1 MAFEI
6 GTTIAALGVSLFV
19 LGFAVGPLLWAPA
32 SELYGRQLVFIIS
45 YGGFT
50 AFIAGTTGAKN
61 ITTLLILRFLAG
73 AFGSSPLTNAG
84 GVIADLFN
92 ASERGFAMALFALA
106 PFLGPTIGPIA
117 GGFLADS
124 KGWRWVQGTMA
135 IFVGVMWILG
145 LVFVP
150 ETYGPV
156 ILRKRAAKL
165 SSMTRKVYRT
175 REDAAGRMSTSSA
188 ITTSLVRPWILLFKE
203 PIVVVLSIYM
213 AIIYGTLYMLFGA
226 FPIVFQL
233 HRGWSEGIGGLA
245 FLGVA
250 VGMIIA
256 VMLGP
261 FVNKRYMKVAA
272 EHGGIAPPEA
282 RLNTAIIGA
291 IAIPIGL
298 FWFAWTN
305 SPSIHWLS
313 PIAAG
318 VPFGFGMV
326 VIFISIINYLI
337 DSYTIFA
344 ASALAANSVLRSLF
358 GFAFPLFTTNMY
370 ENLGIHWASC
380 VPAFLALACL
390 PAPLF
395 LIKYGARIRAKCV
408 YAAEAEAAMARLR
421 ANREVVKEEPVN
433 GQEDDSAP
441 EAAPSEASMVDELP
455 ELKGSRTV
463 ASISAAE
470 AAGYEVS
477 SYDIDRVNT
486 ANSLSGLPN

>member
-1 MAFEI
+1 MTFEI
-6 GTTIAALGVSLFV
+6 DTTVAALGVSLFV

-32 SELYGRQLVFIIS
+32 SELYGRQLVFAIS

-50 AFIAGTTGAKN
+50 AFIAGTAGAKD
-61 ITTLLILRFLAG
+61 ITTLLVLRFLAG
-73 AFGSSPLTNAG
+73 SFGSSPLTNAG
-84 GVIADLFN
+84 GVIADIFS
-92 ASERGFAMALFALA
+92 ASDRGLAMSLFALA

-117 GGFLADS
+117 GGFLAES

-165 SSMTRKVYRT
+165 SSMTGKIYRT
-175 REDAAGRMSTSSA
+175 REDAVGRISTRSA
-188 ITTSLVRPWILLFKE
+188 IATSLVRPWILMLKE
-203 PIVVVLSIYM
+203 PIVVVLSVYM

-261 FVNKRYMKVAA
+261 FANKRYMKLAA

-282 RLNTAIIGA
+282 RLDAAIVGA

-305 SPSIHWLS
+305 SPSIHWIS

-326 VIFISIINYLI
+326 VIFLSIINYLI

-344 ASALAANSVLRSLF
+344 ASVLAANSVLRSLF

-370 ENLGIHWASC
+370 QNLGIHWASC
-380 VPAFLALACL
+380 VPAFLALACV
-390 PAPLF
+390 PAPL
-395 LIKYGARIRAKCV
+395 LLLKYGAQIRARCV
-408 YAAEAEAAMARLR
+408 YAAEAEAVMVRMR
-421 ANREVVKEEPVN
+421 ANREIAKEAPVGDIKDGN
-433 GQEDDSAP
+433 ADEI
-441 EAAPSEASMVDELP
+441 ASSRASTVDELP
-455 ELKGSRTV
+455 ELKSSRTV

-486 ANSLSGLPN
+486 ANSLSGLPK

>member
-1 MAFEI
+1 
-6 GTTIAALGVSLFV
+6 V
-19 LGFAVGPLLWAPA
+19 LGFAVGPLLWAPM
-32 SELYGRQLVFIIS
+32 SELYGRQMVFIIS

-50 AFIAGTTGAKN
+50 AFIAGSAGAKN
-61 ITTLLILRFLAG
+61 ISTLLVLRFFAG
-73 AFGSSPLTNAG
+73 SFGSSPFTNAG
-84 GVIADLFN
+84 GQIADVFN
-92 ASERGFAMALFALA
+92 AAERGLAMSLFALA

-117 GGFLADS
+117 GGFLAES
-124 KGWRWVQGTMA
+124 KGWRWVQGMMA

-145 LVFVP
+145 LLFVP
-150 ETYGPV
+150 ETYSPV
-156 ILRKRAAKL
+156 ILRKRAARL
-165 SSMTRKVYRT
+165 SSMTGKVYRT
-175 REDAAGRMSTSSA
+175 REDAAGKISTRSA

-203 PIVVVLSIYM
+203 PIVLVLSIYM

-261 FVNKRYMKVAA
+261 LGNKRYMKVAA
-272 EHGGIAPPEA
+272 KHGGIAPPES
-282 RLNTAIIGA
+282 RLDAAIIGA
-291 IAIPIGL
+291 IAVPIGL

-305 SPSIHWLS
+305 SPSIHWIS

-318 VPFGFGMV
+318 APFGFGMV
-326 VIFISIINYLI
+326 LIFLSIINYII

-344 ASALAANSVLRSLF
+344 ASALAANSVLRSLL
-358 GFAFPLFTTNMY
+358 GFAFPLFTANMY
-370 ENLGIHWASC
+370 QNLGIHWASC

-395 LIKYGARIRAKCV
+395 LLKYGARIRSRCV
-408 YAAEAEAAMARLR
+408 YAAEAEAVMERLR
-421 ANREVVKEEPVN
+421 QNRDFPREAAVEQKIDESVQDVALSS
-433 GQEDDSAP
+433 DSA
-441 EAAPSEASMVDELP
+441 VDELP
-455 ELKGSRTV
+455 ELKGTRTT
-463 ASISAAE
+463 ASFSAAE
-470 AAGYEVS
+470 AAGYDVS

-486 ANSLSGLPN
+486 VNSLSGLPN

>member
-1 MAFEI
+1 
-6 GTTIAALGVSLFV
+6 
-19 LGFAVGPLLWAPA
+19 
-32 SELYGRQLVFIIS
+32 
-45 YGGFT
+45 
-50 AFIAGTTGAKN
+50 
-61 ITTLLILRFLAG
+61 
-73 AFGSSPLTNAG
+73 
-84 GVIADLFN
+84 
-92 ASERGFAMALFALA
+92 
-106 PFLGPTIGPIA
+106 
-117 GGFLADS
+117 
-124 KGWRWVQGTMA
+124 
-135 IFVGVMWILG
+135 
-145 LVFVP
+145 
-150 ETYGPV
+150 
-156 ILRKRAAKL
+156 
-165 SSMTRKVYRT
+165 
-175 REDAAGRMSTSSA
+175 
-188 ITTSLVRPWILLFKE
+188 
-203 PIVVVLSIYM
+203 
-213 AIIYGTLYMLFGA
+213 MLFGA

-233 HRGWSEGIGGLA
+233 NRGWSEGIGGLA

-261 FVNKRYMKVAA
+261 FVNKRYMKIAA

-282 RLNTAIIGA
+282 RLHSAVAGA
-291 IAIPIGL
+291 FAIPIGL

-305 SPSIHWLS
+305 SPSILWLS

-326 VIFISIINYLI
+326 VIFMSITNYLI

-390 PAPLF
+390 PAPLL

-421 ANREVVKEEPVN
+421 ANRVVKEDPVDVQ
-433 GQEDDSAP
+433 GDDSTAD
-441 EAAPSEASMVDELP
+441 AASHEASTVDGLP
-455 ELKGSRTV
+455 ELKGSRTA

-486 ANSLSGLPN
+486 ANSLSGLPS

>member
-1 MAFEI
+1 MIAFEI
-6 GTTIAALGVSLFV
+6 DTTVAILGISLFV

-32 SELYGRQLVFIIS
+32 SELYGRQLVFLIS

-73 AFGSSPLTNAG
+73 SFGSSPFTNAG
-84 GVIADLFN
+84 GVVADIFN
-92 ASERGFAMALFALA
+92 ASERGLALVFFALA

-117 GGFLADS
+117 GGFLSES

-145 LVFVP
+145 LIFVP

-165 SSMTRKVYRT
+165 SSMTGKVYRT
-175 REDAAGRMSTSSA
+175 REDAAGRISTSSA

-203 PIVVVLSIYM
+203 PIVAVLSIYM

-233 HRGWSEGIGGLA
+233 NRGWSEGIGGLA

-261 FVNKRYMKVAA
+261 FVNKRYMKIAA

-282 RLNTAIIGA
+282 RLHSAVAGA
-291 IAIPIGL
+291 FAIPIGL

-305 SPSIHWLS
+305 SPSILWLS

-326 VIFISIINYLI
+326 VIFMSITNYLI

-390 PAPLF
+390 PAPLL

-421 ANREVVKEEPVN
+421 ANRVVKEDPVN
-433 GQEDDSAP
+433 VQGDDSTAD
-441 EAAPSEASMVDELP
+441 AASHEASAVDGLP

-486 ANSLSGLPN
+486 ANSLSGLPR